1 MPATRLP
8 SLLVA
13 LALAASLALT
23 AGALADEHEA
33 SFADALFLVGAAA
46 VSADPEPPFDG
57 ICLGGYGSTCS
68 RPMTE
73 IRDPLF
79 VRALAVTGDGGDGE
93 TLLLLTTTTVG
104 LFAAHKSELEG
115 GHGDTSSWDMRRGI
129 SEQTGVPVTNI
140 LVQADHSHA
149 APDTI
154 GLWGG
159 VTTGYM
165 QLLRDAAV
173 EAGVQAYER
182 REPAVLSIAG
192 VYETEERNTPADDE
206 QWRVLVADTP
216 DAQRRIA
223 TAVNF
228 SSHATVLGAD
238 NRGGAGGDWTAWAAE
253 RYGGT
258 GFASIGALGANTSG
272 QGPAQ
277 GWDGGWDRS
286 GTPDQREAKARAR
299 IDGFF
304 DLVDEALE
312 PVEGSTVAVDMQ
324 FIREAASQPIL
335 LAVLAVPA
343 GPITIA
349 RSIEPPWLV
358 GTVVGTFAGAARIG
372 DVFVP
377 AGPGEV
383 FGEVNTHL
391 QANVEGAR
399 ASFFFGAANDF
410 LGYMTGSL
418 DSYQDSFENGALW
431 LPGCPD
437 RPLREALG
445 RPSGCTD
452 RWTLQ
457 ISPTVGMHVRC
468 VQEAAAVRLGFT
480 LEQADELCSALTA
493 LNDLPGGGG

>member
-46 VSADPEPPFDG
+46 VSADPEPPFD
-57 ICLGGYGSTCS
+57 
-68 RPMTE
+68 
-73 IRDPLF
+73 
-79 VRALAVTGDGGDGE
+79 
-93 TLLLLTTTTVG
+93 
-104 LFAAHKSELEG
+104 
-115 GHGDTSSWDMRRGI
+115 
-129 SEQTGVPVTNI
+129 
-140 LVQADHSHA
+140 
-149 APDTI
+149 
-154 GLWGG
+154 
-159 VTTGYM
+159 
-165 QLLRDAAV
+165 
-173 EAGVQAYER
+173 
-182 REPAVLSIAG
+182 
-192 VYETEERNTPADDE
+192 
-206 QWRVLVADTP
+206 
-216 DAQRRIA
+216 
-223 TAVNF
+223 
-228 SSHATVLGAD
+228 D
-238 NRGGAGGDWTAWAAE
+238 NRGGAGGDWTAWAAEMAEE

-258 GFASIGALGANTSG
+258 GFASIGALGANTTG

-410 LGYMTGSL
+410 LGSMTGSL

-480 LEQADELCSALTA
+480 LEQADELCPALTA
-493 LNDLPGGGG
+493 LNDLPGGAG